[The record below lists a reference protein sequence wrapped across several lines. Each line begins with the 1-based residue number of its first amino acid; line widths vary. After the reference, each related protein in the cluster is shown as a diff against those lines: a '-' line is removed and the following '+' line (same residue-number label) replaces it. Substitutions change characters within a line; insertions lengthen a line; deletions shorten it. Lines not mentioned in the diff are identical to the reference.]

1 MMRLTSFFL
10 AGLVFAVGLVLGGMT
25 NPQKIIGFL
34 DVAGDWDPSLAF
46 VMAGAIGVHALT
58 YRFTMRRSKPL
69 LGEKFLVP
77 KRSDVDASLVVG
89 ALLFGVGWGL
99 VGYCP
104 GPAVV
109 ATGAMVAEASILL
122 ASIVLGH
129 WLFEGYSVW
138 QRRRSS

>member
-25 NPQKIIGFL
+25 NPQKIVGFL

-46 VMAGAIGVHALT
+46 VMAGAIGVHALS
-58 YRFTMRRSKPL
+58 YRFTMRRPKPL
-69 LGEKFLVP
+69 LADKFLVP

-109 ATGAMVAEASILL
+109 ATGAMVSEASILL
-122 ASIVLGH
+122 ASIVLGQ
-129 WLFEGYSVW
+129 WLFERYSVW
-138 QRRRSS
+138 QRRRAS

>member
-25 NPQKIIGFL
+25 NPQKIVGFL

-46 VMAGAIGVHALT
+46 VMAGAIGVHALS
-58 YRFTMRRSKPL
+58 YRFTMRRPKPL
-69 LGEKFLVP
+69 LADKFLVP

-109 ATGAMVAEASILL
+109 ATGAMVSEASILL
-122 ASIVLGH
+122 ASIVFGQ
-129 WLFEGYSVW
+129 WLFERYSLW
-138 QRRRSS
+138 QRRRAS